1 MRYRIFLSILIP
13 YLICLIGVFV
23 FLNISLEYSIL
34 EQPKT
39 LVHQEFQRLCNEM
52 GKSREKLVDADYEGK
67 IVELTEQYKFGDS
80 GYAWLLDRKGETKAF
95 SQYRHNMDP
104 ETLSHDRAEIL
115 PYIKN
120 HLPGGSRVFSAK
132 KGKKLL
138 EYGGLGDTGYTVAVV
153 LSIPSSTQYHF
164 FKYVSICIV
173 FILLFVFGFS
183 WAVVSSKIVTEPV
196 TYASRSVCLVSM
208 QESFELDRY
217 SDIPEISLIT
227 SSLER
232 IEKMLS
238 EGKERDVN
246 PLTNQPGAGALEAQL
261 FDTIDAKTTFSVG
274 EININHFSS
283 FNHKYGFKRGDS
295 LIQFMA
301 ATLSGVIGEFGAKG
315 DFIAHLGGDR
325 FVFVTRAENVEN
337 ICDTLIARCDEHF
350 ILYYG
355 KEDRARGF
363 ILSKDKMGEIRKCP
377 FMTITI
383 GIATNV
389 RRPLIHPLQIAHITN
404 EIIEFLK
411 DNEKSSYLIDRRL
424 ANRESDSVD
433 VLLEQDGESQV
444 SAENGASKIESKE
457 SETESKSGSGRKEES
472 LKEENSASAE
482 GEEKISGVCEKPAEN
497 NAQSRDSEK
506 TASEKNIEVAV
517 EKNDLPEKS
526 DQV

>member
-1 MRYRIFLSILIP
+1 MRYRIFLAILIP

-23 FLNISLEYSIL
+23 FLNISLEHSIL

-39 LVHQEFQRLCNEM
+39 LVHQEFQRLCSEM

-80 GYAWLLDRKGETKAF
+80 GYAWLLDRKGDTKAF

-104 ETLSHDRAEIL
+104 ETLSHDRVEIL

-153 LSIPSSTQYHF
+153 LSIPSSTQYDF

-183 WAVVSSKIVTEPV
+183 WAVVSSKLVTEPV

-217 SDIPEISLIT
+217 NDIPEISLIT

-246 PLTNQPGAGALEAQL
+246 PLTNLPGAGALEAQL
-261 FDTIDAKTTFSVG
+261 FDTIDSKTTFSVG
-274 EININHFSS
+274 EININNFSS

-301 ATLSGVIGEFGAKG
+301 ATLSGVVGEYGAKG

-325 FVFVTRAENVEN
+325 FVFLTRADNVEI
-337 ICDTLIARCDEHF
+337 ICDNLIARCDEHF

-355 KEDRARGF
+355 KEERARGF
-363 ILSKDKMGEIRKCP
+363 ILSKDKMGEIQKCP
-377 FMTITI
+377 FMTVTI

-424 ANRESDSVD
+424 ANRESDTVD
-433 VLLEQDGESQV
+433 ALLEQNGESQV
-444 SAENGASKIESKE
+444 SAENGKSKIESTE
-457 SETESKSGSGRKEES
+457 SENGSGRKEES
-472 LKEENSASAE
+472 LKEENSASSASAE
-482 GEEKISGVCEKPAEN
+482 GEEKISGASEKPEEN
-497 NAQSRDSEK
+497 NAESRDSEK
-506 TASEKNIEVAV
+506 TASEKITEAAV
-517 EKNDLPEKS
+517 DKNALPEKS